1 MGWFPLEIFPTGG
14 LASSVVT
21 TVWIGVTV
29 VAFLNLR
36 YGTTLSG
43 LVVPGYIV
51 PLLLV
56 KPGSAVVIIIESI
69 ITYLLARGVADRL
82 LVKSGLGEFFGRDRF
97 FILILMSVL
106 VRVIFD
112 AYLLVELDEFL
123 LQRGVEYEFRSSL
136 HSFGL
141 IIIALSANQF
151 WNSGLKRGVTTL
163 AVHLA
168 ITYAIISYIL
178 IPLTNFNIS
187 TLGYMY
193 EDVASNILASP
204 KSYII
209 LITAAFLASRLNLRY
224 GWEFNGI
231 LIPSLLALQ
240 WYNPLKIATTFV
252 EAFVILVC
260 AIGLLKL
267 PMVRNQNIE
276 GARQLLLF
284 FNIGF
289 VYKLILGYIIVIWFP
304 AQKITDLY
312 GFGYLLATL
321 LAIKMYQKNIAIKMT
336 RTTLQTSL
344 VAAAVAS
351 IIGFSLTFYN
361 PLSSS
366 SETQLSELKEIQVSD
381 QSLASVVESS
391 KQANFASY
399 SLKHGVTISPLTL
412 EQFRQTILTID
423 ALGSSPS
430 ARQLDQVADL
440 ANELGYEAIWVES
453 RYIVLRDATPERGW
467 GFYVFDLER
476 TSQLAL
482 QFPTVMDEDITALVM
497 LPLFNRLDAKYLA
510 VASARS
516 QRAQDSS
523 DQVLLNSQTLFQT
536 FHQTLSPNNT
546 LQVRE
551 YSQSLSRQLLGQRD
565 AFSINANNTRMW
577 VKDRPPMD
585 LSLATLEDLTGG
597 YDVIWNKPDFQNRQ
611 RDVSRYGF
619 AELLLTRPAMLSI
632 LSKSAI
638 NTPIQAVANEQQIAG
653 YLLSFLQENKR
664 LLAAKNTQKYVT
676 PTQAELLYF
685 DQTVLTPLFMAIDQY
700 GSPDWLTESQPLINQ
715 IAESAGQLGYQI
727 ILYKHIS
734 SGSEYF
740 ILREQMNANSG
751 DLRHWGTFVFKLGAS
766 TPFVIEA
773 PSPIFESGSFE
784 FAGSLFQQMDAG
796 ALLVSGAHPQANADG
811 SARVVARN
819 NPLSLFN
826 LMHQST
832 LRHQSELGIT
842 AVQVRGYSAQSETG
856 ADNVK
861 LSFYELHKPFAAQQ
875 PQFIELR
882 NYLER
887 LLTSAGISATDAQV
901 ELDAATYTAQARF
914 TKFIPSSHYAEI
926 WLPRGLRE
934 SFRLVKS
941 ESVLYQQMTALG
953 IEKYNYDIA
962 QVLAQQPLT
971 NLSATTLLDL
981 KDMLNRYE
989 ASQNIQMLATLQQR
1003 FPNIELEL
1011 WQDSESLQ
1019 SYLAIRNA
1027 NKRIVAMKNL
1037 TPLSQSTLELS
1048 LSQAQHES
1056 VLREFV
1062 RSRVQWLHLEVA
1074 E

>member
-1 MGWFPLEIFPTGG
+1 MDWFPLEIFPTGG

-29 VAFLNLR
+29 VAFMNLR

-56 KPGSAVVIIIESI
+56 KPGSAVVIVVESI
-69 ITYLLARGVADRL
+69 ITYLLTRAVADRL
-82 LVKSGLGEFFGRDRF
+82 LVRFGLGEFFGRDRF
-97 FILILMSVL
+97 FMLILMSVL
-106 VRVIFD
+106 VRVTFD
-112 AYLLVELDEFL
+112 AFLLVELDEFL
-123 LQRGVEYEFRSSL
+123 LQRGVDYEFRSSL

-151 WNSGLKRGVTTL
+151 WNSGLKRGVSTLMIHL
-163 AVHLA
+163 AV
-168 ITYAIISYIL
+168 TYAIVSFIL

-204 KSYII
+204 KAYII

-224 GWEFNGI
+224 GWDFNGI

-252 EAFVILVC
+252 EAFVILAC

-267 PMVRNQNIE
+267 PMIRNQNIE

-284 FNIGF
+284 FNISF

-336 RTTLQTSL
+336 RTTVQTSL
-344 VAAAVAS
+344 IAAIVAS
-351 IIGFSLTFYN
+351 VIGFSLTLYN
-361 PLSSS
+361 PVNDASAM
-366 SETQLSELKEIQVSD
+366 QLSDLKEIQVSNE
-381 QSLASVVESS
+381 SLASVVENSR
-391 KQANFASY
+391 QANFASY
-399 SLKHGVTISPLTL
+399 SMKRGVTISPLTL
-412 EQFRQTILTID
+412 NQFHQTVSTID
-423 ALGSSPS
+423 TLGPSPS
-430 ARQLDQVADL
+430 DRQLDQVAGL
-440 ANELGYEAIWVES
+440 ANEFGYEAIWVES

-467 GFYVFDLER
+467 GFYIFDLQQ
-476 TSQLAL
+476 TNQLAL
-482 QFPTVMDEDITALVM
+482 QFPTVMDENITALAM
-497 LPLFNRLDAKYLA
+497 LPLFNRLEAKYLA

-516 QRAQDSS
+516 ERAQDGS

-551 YSQSLSRQLLGQRD
+551 YSPPLARLLLGEREATAITAED
-565 AFSINANNTRMW
+565 TRMW

-585 LSLATLEDLTGG
+585 LSLATLEELTGG
-597 YDVIWNKPDFQNRQ
+597 YDIVWNTPDFQNRQ
-611 RDVSRYGF
+611 RDVARYGF
-619 AELLLTRPAMLSI
+619 AELFLTRPAMLSI
-632 LSKSAI
+632 LTQSAV
-638 NTPIQAVANEQQIAG
+638 NKPIDTVANEQQIAG

-664 LLAAKNTQKYVT
+664 LLAAKNTEKYVV

-685 DQTVLTPLFMAIDQY
+685 DQTVLTPLFMTIERY
-700 GSPDWLTESQPLINQ
+700 GAPNWLEEAQPLINQ
-715 IAESAGQLGYQI
+715 VAQSAAQLGYQI

-734 SGSEYF
+734 SGAEYF
-740 ILREQMNANSG
+740 ILREKVNADTNR
-751 DLRHWGTFVFKLGAS
+751 LRHWGTYVFRLGAS
-766 TPFVIEA
+766 EPYVIEA

-784 FAGSLFQQMDAG
+784 FAGSLFQQMDAS
-796 ALLVSGAHPQANADG
+796 ALLVSGAHPQANVDG
-811 SARVVARN
+811 SARVVARS

-832 LRHQSELGIT
+832 LRHHADMGVT
-842 AVQVRGYSAQSETG
+842 AVQVRGYSATDEY
-856 ADNVK
+856 ADGGVK
-861 LSFYELHKPFAAQQ
+861 LSYYELHKPFATQQ
-875 PQFIELR
+875 EQFLELR
-882 NYLER
+882 DYLEN
-887 LLTSAGISATDAQV
+887 LLVSAGVGGAAGQV
-901 ELDAATYTAQARF
+901 ELAAANYTAQARF
-914 TKFIPSSHYAEI
+914 TKFIPSAQYAEI

-934 SFRLVKS
+934 SFRLVES
-941 ESVLYQQMTALG
+941 ESVLYQQFSALG
-953 IEKYNYDIA
+953 IETQRHDVA
-962 QVLAQQPLT
+962 QFLAEQQL
-971 NLSATTLLDL
+971 ATLPAKTLLTV
-981 KDMLNRYE
+981 KQMLNRFE
-989 ASQNIQMLATLQQR
+989 QSQNIQVLATLRER
-1003 FPNIELEL
+1003 FPALALEL
-1011 WQDSESLQ
+1011 WQDNESLQ
-1019 SYLAIRNA
+1019 SYIVLRNA
-1027 NKRIVAMKNL
+1027 EGKVVAVKNL
-1037 TPLSQSTLELS
+1037 TPLSVSTLEVS
-1048 LSQAQHES
+1048 LQDAHVETF
-1056 VLREFV
+1056 REFV
-1062 RSRVQWLHLEVA
+1062 RSRMQWLQLEVS